1 LKIDRS
7 FIDQLPASG
16 PIVQL
21 ILTLGQQ
28 IGARVVSEGVETQE
42 QLDWLT
48 DNNCKEAQGYLITRP
63 LAVRDFERF
72 LQAYAPSDQRG
83 RDEYRA

>member
-16 PIVQL
+16 PVVQL
-21 ILTLGQQ
+21 ILTPGQQ

-48 DNNCKEAQGYLITRP
+48 DNNCKEAQGYFITRP

-72 LQAYAPSDQRG
+72 VQAFAPSSQLG